1 MGKKKTYKRNRR
13 YVRARSY
20 RVNRDGGGGSMA
32 TSNEGKNKRMRKKI
46 LERQIRRGDINPQPN
61 ISYLKI
67 GSINVDGINEA
78 SRYGV
83 ETLLQ
88 ERNFDVS

>member
-1 MGKKKTYKRNRR
+1 MGKKNTYKRNRR

-20 RVNRDGGGGSMA
+20 RVNGDGGGSMA
-32 TSNEGKNKRMRKKI
+32 TSNEGKNKRIRKKI
-46 LERQIRRGDINPQPN
+46 LEKQIRRGNINPQPN

-67 GSINVDGINEA
+67 GSLNVYGINEA